1 MPSVM
6 ILEDDQNLAAG
17 IKLALAGDDIDFTL
31 IETIKDARD
40 ALINTKFDLLIID
53 INLPDGSGLQ
63 FCQDIRKNSKVAILM
78 LTANDTE
85 MDVVVGLESGA
96 DDYITKPFNLMILR
110 ARIRALL
117 RRTLDDSFKIYE
129 KSPFLFKFETM
140 EFYKNQRMIELSRT
154 EQKILY
160 PAFFGVTFC
169 SFILCM

>member
-6 ILEDDQNLAAG
+6 ILEDDQNLPAG
-17 IKLALAGDDIDFTL
+17 IKLALAGDDIDFAL

-96 DDYITKPFNLMILR
+96 DD
-110 ARIRALL
+110 
-117 RRTLDDSFKIYE
+117 
-129 KSPFLFKFETM
+129 
-140 EFYKNQRMIELSRT
+140 
-154 EQKILY
+154 
-160 PAFFGVTFC
+160 
-169 SFILCM
+169 